1 MKTPLLEMKN
11 ITKGFPGVLALDNVN
26 ISVEAGECHALVGEN
41 GAGKSTLMKILS
53 GAYQP
58 DSGSIKIEGTNQK
71 IDSPIKSNNLGISM
85 IYQEL
90 NLVPEMTIAENIFLG
105 HELTRRPFS
114 FLDQNLMQKQ
124 SEKLLARLGQNFNS
138 RLLIKEIGLAQQQMV
153 EIAKALSRQSRIIIM
168 DEPSA
173 ILSEVELTELFKL
186 IRRLKERGVGIVY
199 ISHRLEEVF
208 KVCDRTT
215 VLRDGKN
222 IITKKTSQL
231 SQDEIIRCMVGRTVA
246 TRDQLIDVDR
256 GEEVLRLVDIGKK
269 DKLFKINLSL
279 YEGEIV
285 SLAGL
290 VGSGRTELAELI
302 FGSSIPDEGQIFLD
316 GNPINFKSPKD
327 AINRGIGFLTED
339 RKSKGLILGMNIR
352 ENTTLSKLVSL
363 SKLGII
369 NNKLEKEKTEK
380 FLESLSIKTPS
391 TEERVGNLSGG
402 TQQKV
407 VLSKWLFTRS
417 RILIFDE
424 PTRGIDV
431 GAKVEIYQLMED
443 LVRKGITILMIS
455 SDLSEALRMGNR
467 ILVMNAGR
475 IRGELKHH
483 DATQEKILEL
493 AMGLKKRVE

>member
-124 SEKLLARLGQNFNS
+124 SEKLLASLGQNFNS

-391 TEERVGNLSGG
+391 TEERVANLSGG

-407 VLSKWLFTRS
+407 VLSKWLFTKS

-431 GAKVEIYQLMED
+431 GAKVEIYQLMES
-443 LVRKGITILMIS
+443 LVRQGITILMIS
-455 SDLSEALRMGNR
+455 SDLSEVLRMSNR
-467 ILVMNAGR
+467 VLVMNAGR
-475 IRGELKHH
+475 IKGEFKHH
-483 DATQEKILEL
+483 DASQEKILEL
-493 AMGLKKRVE
+493 AMGFKKES

>member
-1 MKTPLLEMKN
+1 MKN

-380 FLESLSIKTPS
+380 FLESLSIKAPS
-391 TEERVGNLSGG
+391 TEERVANLSGG

-407 VLSKWLFTRS
+407 VLSKWLFTKS

-431 GAKVEIYQLMED
+431 GAKVEIYQLMES
-443 LVRKGITILMIS
+443 LVRQGITILMIS
-455 SDLSEALRMGNR
+455 SDLSEVLRMSNR
-467 ILVMNAGR
+467 VLVMNAGR
-475 IRGELKHH
+475 IKGELKHH
-483 DATQEKILEL
+483 DASQEKILEL
-493 AMGLKKRVE
+493 AMGFKKES

>member
-327 AINRGIGFLTED
+327 AINHAA
-339 RKSKGLILGMNIR
+339 
-352 ENTTLSKLVSL
+352 
-363 SKLGII
+363 
-369 NNKLEKEKTEK
+369 
-380 FLESLSIKTPS
+380 
-391 TEERVGNLSGG
+391 
-402 TQQKV
+402 
-407 VLSKWLFTRS
+407 
-417 RILIFDE
+417 RILQQHAVYFMFDDSAV
-424 PTRGIDV
+424 IKSV
-431 GAKVEIYQLMED
+431 NED
-443 LVRKGITILMIS
+443 EVN
-455 SDLSEALRMGNR
+455 EALEMKA
-467 ILVMNAGR
+467 ILNKTIDEM
-475 IRGELKHH
+475 EL
-483 DATQEKILEL
+483 
-493 AMGLKKRVE
+493 

>member
-1 MKTPLLEMKN
+1 MKIPLLEMKN

-124 SEKLLARLGQNFNS
+124 SEKLLASLGQNFNS

-380 FLESLSIKTPS
+380 FLESLSIKAPS
-391 TEERVGNLSGG
+391 TEERVANLSGG

-407 VLSKWLFTRS
+407 VLSKWLFTKS

-431 GAKVEIYQLMED
+431 GAKVEIYQLMES
-443 LVRKGITILMIS
+443 LVRQGITILMIS
-455 SDLSEALRMGNR
+455 SDLSEVLRMSNR
-467 ILVMNAGR
+467 VLVMNAGR
-475 IRGELKHH
+475 IKGELKHY
-483 DATQEKILEL
+483 DASQEKILEL
-493 AMGLKKRVE
+493 AMGFKKES

>member
-1 MKTPLLEMKN
+1 MKIPLLEMKN

-380 FLESLSIKTPS
+380 FLESLSIKAPS
-391 TEERVGNLSGG
+391 TEERVANLSGG

-407 VLSKWLFTRS
+407 VLSKWLFTKS

-431 GAKVEIYQLMED
+431 GAKVEIYQLMES
-443 LVRKGITILMIS
+443 LVRQGITILMIS
-455 SDLSEALRMGNR
+455 SDLSEVLRMSNR
-467 ILVMNAGR
+467 VLVMNAGR
-475 IRGELKHH
+475 IKGEFKHH
-483 DATQEKILEL
+483 DASQEKILEL
-493 AMGLKKRVE
+493 AMGFKKES

>member
-1 MKTPLLEMKN
+1 MKIPLLEMKN

-124 SEKLLARLGQNFNS
+124 SEKLLASLGQNFNS

-391 TEERVGNLSGG
+391 TEERVANLSGG

-407 VLSKWLFTRS
+407 VLSKWLFTKS

-443 LVRKGITILMIS
+443 IVRKGITIHMNS
-455 SDLSEALRMGNR
+455 SDLSEVLRMSNR
-467 ILVMNAGR
+467 VLVMNAGR
-475 IRGELKHH
+475 IKGELEHH
-483 DATQEKILEL
+483 DASQEKILEL
-493 AMGLKKRVE
+493 AMGFKKES

>member
-391 TEERVGNLSGG
+391 TEERVANLSGG

-407 VLSKWLFTRS
+407 VLSKWLFTKS

-431 GAKVEIYQLMED
+431 GAKVEIYQLMES
-443 LVRKGITILMIS
+443 LVRQGITILMIS
-455 SDLSEALRMGNR
+455 SDLSEVLRMSNR
-467 ILVMNAGR
+467 VLVMNAGR
-475 IRGELKHH
+475 IKGEFKHH
-483 DATQEKILEL
+483 DASQEKILEL
-493 AMGLKKRVE
+493 AMGFKKES

>member
-11 ITKGFPGVLALDNVN
+11 ITKRFPGVVALENVN
-26 ISVEAGECHALVGEN
+26 LSVEAGECHALVGEN
-41 GAGKSTLMKILS
+41 GAGKSTLMKVLS

-58 DSGSIKIEGTNQK
+58 DSGSIKIGGTTQK
-71 IDSPIKSNNLGISM
+71 IDSPIKSNHLGISM

-105 HELTRRPFS
+105 HELIRGPFGL
-114 FLDQNLMQKQ
+114 LDQTLMEKQ
-124 SEKLLARLGQNFNS
+124 SENLLASLGQKFNP

-173 ILSEVELTELFKL
+173 ILSEVELTELFQL
-186 IRRLKERGVGIVY
+186 IRRLKERDVGIVY
-199 ISHRLEEVF
+199 ISHRLEELF

-215 VLRDGKN
+215 ILRDGKN
-222 IITKKTSQL
+222 VITKETLQL
-231 SQDEIIRCMVGRTVA
+231 NQDEIIRCMVGRTV
-246 TRDQLIDVDR
+246 TSRDQLISIDR
-256 GEEVLRLVDIGKK
+256 GPEVLRLVDIGKK
-269 DKLFKINLSL
+269 DKLFEINFSL
-279 YEGEIV
+279 FKGEIV

-290 VGSGRTELAELI
+290 VGSGRTEVAEVI
-302 FGSSIPDEGQIFLD
+302 FGASIPDEGQIFLD
-316 GNPINFKSPKD
+316 GNSIHLKSPRD
-327 AINRGIGFLTED
+327 AINHGIGFLTED

-352 ENTTLSKLVSL
+352 ENTTLSKLISL
-363 SKLGII
+363 SKFGVI
-369 NNKLEKEKTEK
+369 NRNLEKENTKK
-380 FLESLSIKTPS
+380 FLKSLSIKALS
-391 TEERVGNLSGG
+391 IEEKVGNLSGG

-431 GAKVEIYQLMED
+431 GAKVEIYQLMEE
-443 LVRKGITILMIS
+443 LVKQGITILMIS
-455 SDLSEALRMGNR
+455 SDLSEVLRMSNR

-475 IRGELKHH
+475 IMGEIKHY
-483 DATQEKILEL
+483 DASQEKILEL
-493 AMGLKKRVE
+493 AMGFKKKT

>member
-1 MKTPLLEMKN
+1 
-11 ITKGFPGVLALDNVN
+11 
-26 ISVEAGECHALVGEN
+26 
-41 GAGKSTLMKILS
+41 
-53 GAYQP
+53 
-58 DSGSIKIEGTNQK
+58 
-71 IDSPIKSNNLGISM
+71 
-85 IYQEL
+85 
-90 NLVPEMTIAENIFLG
+90 
-105 HELTRRPFS
+105 
-114 FLDQNLMQKQ
+114 
-124 SEKLLARLGQNFNS
+124 
-138 RLLIKEIGLAQQQMV
+138 MV

-380 FLESLSIKTPS
+380 FLESLSIKAPS
-391 TEERVGNLSGG
+391 TEERVANLSGG

-407 VLSKWLFTRS
+407 VLSKWLFTKS

-431 GAKVEIYQLMED
+431 GAKVEIYQLMES
-443 LVRKGITILMIS
+443 LVRQGITILMIS
-455 SDLSEALRMGNR
+455 SDLSEVLRMSNR
-467 ILVMNAGR
+467 VLVMNAGR
-475 IRGELKHH
+475 IKGELKHH
-483 DATQEKILEL
+483 DASQEKILEL
-493 AMGLKKRVE
+493 AMGFKKES